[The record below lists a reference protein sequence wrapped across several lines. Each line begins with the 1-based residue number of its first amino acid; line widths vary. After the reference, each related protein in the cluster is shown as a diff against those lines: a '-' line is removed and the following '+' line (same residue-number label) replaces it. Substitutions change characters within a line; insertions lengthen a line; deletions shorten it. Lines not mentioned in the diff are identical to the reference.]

1 MRNTAVPDKTTRSV
15 TEMAQNVYDNPTF
28 FASYNTLP
36 RSQNGLSSAPEWP
49 LLKAMVLAGKPNISD
64 SRVLD
69 LGCGYGWFCRWAAE
83 EGLAARVEGFDLSE
97 KMLERAQEMTDANLS
112 SQIEYQRADL
122 DTLNL
127 KENTYD
133 VVYSSLT
140 LHYIRDMNR
149 LFATIYNALKP
160 KARFIFSIEHPIY
173 TAPKADKW
181 HHDNDTGLESWLL
194 EGYADEGERVRN
206 WLGEDVR
213 KYHRT
218 TQTYLST
225 LLGCGFVLREFVEW
239 MPSER
244 DLVEHPDW
252 AVERNRP
259 AFLLVCVEKGV

>member
-1 MRNTAVPDKTTRSV
+1 MS
-15 TEMAQNVYDNPTF
+15 QNVYDNPTF

-36 RSQNGLSSAPEWP
+36 RSQNGLLSAPEWP
-49 LLKAMVLAGKPNISD
+49 LLRSMVLAGKPDISD
-64 SRVLD
+64 FHVLD

-83 EGLAARVEGFDLSE
+83 EGLAAHVEGIDISE
-97 KMLERAQEMTDANLS
+97 KMLERAMEMTDANLNPRI
-112 SQIEYQRADL
+112 QYHRANL

-127 KENTYD
+127 KTNTYD
-133 VVYSSLT
+133 AIYSSLT
-140 LHYIRDMNR
+140 LHYIPNLPR
-149 LFATIYNALKP
+149 LFARIHDALKP
-160 KARFIFSIEHPIY
+160 QARFVFSIEHPIY
-173 TAPKADKW
+173 TAPKTDKW
-181 HHDNDTGLESWLL
+181 HLDEDTGLESWLL
-194 EGYADEGERVRN
+194 NGYGDEGERVRN

-252 AVERNRP
+252 TVERNRP